1 MPYISQD
8 GKKKHGC
15 GKKSKQ
21 YQFLLEYQS
30 SERPNKWQGRGG
42 GSGRVPV
49 PAPSSLPQRPQVKGC
64 PGNYSPFP
72 KVFSNTLNWS
82 LRYDAPLAVKQHQFF
97 GMFAQPKPHKTNK
110 RKYAIKVIKM

>member
-1 MPYISQD
+1 MA
-8 GKKKHGC
+8 KKSMGVV
-15 GKKSKQ
+15 KKSKQ

-64 PGNYSPFP
+64 PGNYSPIP
-72 KVFSNTLNWS
+72 KVIFPT
-82 LRYDAPLAVKQHQFF
+82 A
-97 GMFAQPKPHKTNK
+97 KPGLYVMMRH
-110 RKYAIKVIKM
+110 